1 MAFFEKGAE
10 LLQKFK
16 KIICRNLLFEKALE
30 MPPNERVV
38 FAELIL
44 ASIDH
49 EEEEVRQVWLAEVK
63 NRMNAVKEGRSKL
76 LDFESLYYEG

>member
-1 MAFFEKGAE
+1 MNK
-10 LLQKFK
+10 
-16 KIICRNLLFEKALE
+16 NLLEKALE

-49 EEEEVRQVWLAEVK
+49 EEEEIKKAWLNEVES
-63 NRMNAVKEGRSKL
+63 RMKAVDEGKASL
-76 LDFESLYYEG
+76 LDFEQLYL